1 MLKNCNNCNQEFNT
15 RFEIDG
21 MKKNCVNRKFCLSCS
36 PYGKHNTKKS
46 LKNKIYPKCLNCG
59 REITDLRGRTG
70 KFCNNSCPE
79 IYANK
84 QYIERWL
91 NGLEDGSRKG
101 GLRFKISTIIRQ
113 YIFEKNNN
121 KCQKCGW
128 SIISE
133 YTGKIPL
140 QVDHIDGDWTNNRP
154 ENLQLLCPNCHTLTA
169 NYGSLNKGKGRP
181 YKLDYYHQN
190 KVTIA

>member
-1 MLKNCNNCNQEFNT
+1 M
-15 RFEIDG
+15 
-21 MKKNCVNRKFCLSCS
+21 
-36 PYGKHNTKKS
+36 
-46 LKNKIYPKCLNCG
+46 
-59 REITDLRGRTG
+59 
-70 KFCNNSCPE
+70 
-79 IYANK
+79 
-84 QYIERWL
+84 
-91 NGLEDGSRKG
+91 
-101 GLRFKISTIIRQ
+101 
-113 YIFEKNNN
+113 FEKNDN

-190 KVTIA
+190 KLTIQEA